1 MDTTWGDLQVAIAAA
16 ATAPRYA
23 ALAALLRSID
33 DPADL
38 TRLPCSTKAEF
49 RADFRAFLTGR
60 PGVRLH
66 ATSGSTGAPAFV
78 VYSAEEIESITLRAV
93 ETMRMAGVTGD
104 DRVLNLFG
112 YGTFI
117 AGNLYDWGATRLGAL
132 VIPFGSA
139 SMTPPAF
146 AAQAIRTMSPT
157 VVNGVPSYLARFLGE
172 LRAAGHPGLDALR
185 VVQCA
190 GEVLT
195 PALRDRLAAVVGPR
209 VMVLDQYGM
218 TEFGPLA
225 AGCRAAAGNGMHLL
239 EDGLHFEVLDDD
251 GAPVVARDDAGAEG
265 ELVVTSLRNRAMA
278 LLRYRT
284 GDRVRLLPGPC
295 ACGHA
300 GPRIEVL
307 RRADD
312 LTKIRGCLCS
322 KQEIVDAVRL
332 VEGVSLFRV
341 LLHRDPDGI
350 DRVLV
355 EVSPESM
362 DQAAHLPARVRAQV
376 KELVR
381 IGVDRVEVVER
392 LDVPRT
398 VSGKPRVL
406 VDARHLEGP
415 GGESGEAAGE
425 APEAERRRAS

>member
-1 MDTTWGDLQVAIAAA
+1 MDTTWGDLQVAIVAAA
-16 ATAPRYA
+16 AAPRYA
-23 ALAALLRSID
+23 DDAALLRSID
-33 DPADL
+33 APADL

-60 PGVRLH
+60 PAVRVH
-66 ATSGSTGAPAFV
+66 ATSGSTGTPALV

-93 ETMRMAGVTGD
+93 ATMRLAGVTAD
-104 DRVLNLFG
+104 DRILNLFG

-132 VIPFGSA
+132 VIPFGSS
-139 SMTPPAF
+139 SMTPPVF
-146 AAQAIRTMSPT
+146 AAQAIRTLAPT

-172 LRAAGHPGLDALR
+172 LRASGQPGLEALR

-209 VMVLDQYGM
+209 VEIYDQYGM
-218 TEFGPLA
+218 TEFGPIA
-225 AGCRAAAGNGMHLL
+225 AGCRTGAGMHLL
-239 EDGLHFEVLDDD
+239 EDGLHVEVVDERGD
-251 GAPVVARDDAGAEG
+251 PVVLEEGRGEG

-284 GDRVRLLPGPC
+284 GDRVRLLPGRC

-300 GPRIEVL
+300 GARIEVM

-322 KQEIVDAVRL
+322 KQEIVEAVRL
-332 VEGVSLFRV
+332 VDGVAQFRV
-341 LLHRDPDGI
+341 LLHQDADGV
-350 DRVLV
+350 DRVMV
-355 EVSPESM
+355 EVSPRSM
-362 DQAAHLPARVRAQV
+362 DQADLLAPRVRAQV

-381 IGVDRVEVVER
+381 IGVDRVEVVDHLE
-392 LDVPRT
+392 VPRT
-398 VSGKPRVL
+398 VSGKPRLL

-415 GGESGEAAGE
+415 REGPCEEPGAV
-425 APEAERRRAS
+425 RRRAS